1 MMKNY
6 SVITASAQTDFDYP
20 AGFVKS
26 VVTSD
31 FSHFVTKSPAIY
43 RGLESGNVKNP
54 ILEFIIGFLGFS
66 PLSLEFES

>member
-1 MMKNY
+1 MKNY

-31 FSHFVTKSPAIY
+31 FSHFVTKSPAINKKPDMI
-43 RGLESGNVKNP
+43 ETKNNDTNIQYKVVP
-54 ILEFIIGFLGFS
+54 FKGS
-66 PLSLEFES
+66 

>member
-1 MMKNY
+1 MKNY

-31 FSHFVTKSPAIY
+31 FSHFITKSPAIN
-43 RGLESGNVKNP
+43 RFAFASIENFASTVFQFNFFVKKTPKNE
-54 ILEFIIGFLGFS
+54 I
-66 PLSLEFES
+66 